1 MMIELQVAGLM
12 LTCILL
18 GVMLDEGIRVWAR
31 WWRG

>member
-1 MMIELQVAGLM
+1 MSVELQVASLM

-18 GVMLDEGIRVWAR
+18 GVMIDEGIRVWAR